1 MNAYTLHRELDLLPA
16 NRMSNP
22 AARPLTPHSSTEGLV
37 GRLLAR
43 FAEFTHRRS
52 VIGELNELSDRELA
66 DIGLTRTDVHHVF
79 DAGFA
84 RGRA

>member
-1 MNAYTLHRELDLLPA
+1 MNAYTPHRELDLLPA

-22 AARPLTPHSSTEGLV
+22 GARQLTPRRSTEGWVGGLV
-37 GRLLAR
+37 AR
-43 FAEFTHRRS
+43 FAQFMHRRS

-66 DIGLTRTDVHHVF
+66 DIGLTRAEVRHVF
-79 DAGFA
+79 DRGFA